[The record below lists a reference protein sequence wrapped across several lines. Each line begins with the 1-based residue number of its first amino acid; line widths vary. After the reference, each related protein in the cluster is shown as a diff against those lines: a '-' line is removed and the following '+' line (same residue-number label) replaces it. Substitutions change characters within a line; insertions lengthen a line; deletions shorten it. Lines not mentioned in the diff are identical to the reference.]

1 MGSIFQAKWD
11 SSSYWGDLRTHCFYL
26 FLTVLETSWNDS
38 WSLRVAHSVASSRP
52 WKVLL
57 HLPWFS
63 QSTATIIGCLRKNC
77 RLNPSLLDLPG
88 PSMPGI
94 RGFQET
100 ARASRTNSP
109 PSQCNRSHGSSPA
122 SRWAEFGNT
131 VSGIFLERFIFPE
144 MSIIYIYLFI
154 YIFTYIYIYL
164 SLSLYIYISLWI
176 LEVVLVINVIT

>member
-1 MGSIFQAKWD
+1 MGSIFQGKWD
-11 SSSYWGDLRTHCFYL
+11 SSSYWGEFRTHCFYL

-63 QSTATIIGCLRKNC
+63 QSTGTIIGCLRKNC
-77 RLNPSLLDLPG
+77 RLSPSLLDLPG

-122 SRWAEFGNT
+122 RQSWRVSSPSRWTEFGNM
-131 VSGIFLERFIFPE
+131 VSANISGKVHLPRNVY
-144 MSIIYIYLFI
+144 IIYI
-154 YIFTYIYIYL
+154 
-164 SLSLYIYISLWI
+164 SLSLYIYIYIYIIYIFVNSRGCAGD
-176 LEVVLVINVIT
+176 